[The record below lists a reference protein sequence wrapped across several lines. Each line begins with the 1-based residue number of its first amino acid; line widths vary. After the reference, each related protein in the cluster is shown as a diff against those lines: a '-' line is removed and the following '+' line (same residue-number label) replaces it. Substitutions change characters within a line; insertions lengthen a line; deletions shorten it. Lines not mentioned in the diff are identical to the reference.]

1 MPGVKKRRTLLLK
14 VVVSRGGNYARQWCA
29 STTTLAWL
37 LLAPLFVLLAHQL
50 KFKFLVIFFHFL
62 AGLNESKGAWNG
74 QKRSVLVDTF
84 LTSKQPEFDR
94 EKQQNV
100 SALVGKTA
108 FLTCSVHN
116 LKPTQKVRFLHLVI
130 LNVFCMLFYCM
141 RIHEHACMS
150 SHTYSR
156 EKRLSYFQG
165 TFYIT
170 ITVIFM

>member
-1 MPGVKKRRTLLLK
+1 MVRFNNNNSVAVIVATLCLTCARTKLN
-14 VVVSRGGNYARQWCA
+14 SNFYFIR
-29 STTTLAWL
+29 ST
-37 LLAPLFVLLAHQL
+37 FY
-50 KFKFLVIFFHFL
+50 

-116 LKPTQKVRFLHLVI
+116 LKPTQKASFFFLHT
-130 LNVFCMLFYCM
+130 
-141 RIHEHACMS
+141 S
-150 SHTYSR
+150 
-156 EKRLSYFQG
+156 
-165 TFYIT
+165 
-170 ITVIFM
+170 